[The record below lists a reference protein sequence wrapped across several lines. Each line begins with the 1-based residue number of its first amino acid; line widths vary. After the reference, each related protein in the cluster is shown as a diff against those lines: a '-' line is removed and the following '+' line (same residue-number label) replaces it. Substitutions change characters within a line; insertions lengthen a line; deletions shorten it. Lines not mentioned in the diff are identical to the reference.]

1 MLAPMRLARL
11 RRRQAAELHRCLA
24 CGGDFVHPVCWHEA
38 DETHWWVRLRCGE
51 CGSWR
56 DGRFTDEVVQRFD
69 RRLDEEAERIAD
81 AADRLHREWRSTE
94 ADVFAAA
101 LHRDLIDVG
110 DFTR

>member
-1 MLAPMRLARL
+1 MGLARL
-11 RRRQAAELHRCLA
+11 RRRTAAGPDRCPA
-24 CGGDFVHPVCWHEA
+24 CGGEFVYLVRWHEA
-38 DETHWWVRLRCGE
+38 DERHWWVLLRCGE

-56 DGRFTDEVVQRFD
+56 DGRFTDEVLQRFD
-69 RRLDEEAERIAD
+69 RRLNEELERIAE

-101 LHRDLIDVG
+101 LERDLIDVG